1 MDSLR
6 TVCYIHWVLYTGCG
20 VHHVTGTYTIN
31 GDLVDRSTKTP
42 SNGVC
47 RACCALPTTTAP
59 QSCLRVLAD
68 VRGFRRSSEL
78 RLVMTMTL
86 WLSATRCPPRDN
98 SRDPRPACRS

>member
-42 SNGVC
+42 SNGVY

-59 QSCLRVLAD
+59 QSCYVYSLTREGSDGVL
-68 VRGFRRSSEL
+68 
-78 RLVMTMTL
+78 
-86 WLSATRCPPRDN
+86 N
-98 SRDPRPACRS
+98 SG